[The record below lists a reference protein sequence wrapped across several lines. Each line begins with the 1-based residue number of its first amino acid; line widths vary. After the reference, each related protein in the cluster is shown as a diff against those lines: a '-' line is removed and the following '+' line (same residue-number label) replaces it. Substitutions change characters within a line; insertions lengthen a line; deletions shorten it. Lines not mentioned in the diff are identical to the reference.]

1 MRQEQ
6 IGSSNNSIS
15 IGINY
20 KGMKQERRRNK
31 SKSIFAAERILV
43 TSGIATTQSST
54 PSRTTGLRN
63 YLAGILLNNKWFT
76 RHVLLDRWFLLSHQ
90 DSLYAARD

>member
-1 MRQEQ
+1 MAADTILQAKGDYSRQKLMPYV
-6 IGSSNNSIS
+6 I
-15 IGINY
+15 
-20 KGMKQERRRNK
+20 K
-31 SKSIFAAERILV
+31 LV
-43 TSGIATTQSST
+43 ARFGIATTQSST

-76 RHVLLDRWFLLSHQ
+76 RHVLLDRWFLHSHQ